1 MDETTNITTI
11 KFDDVLLEEIKS
23 FKEKYVKHY
32 KLNLNSHTTDEMEVI
47 QNNIRNDIEKYL
59 LPNLNYST
67 HKDKASKPNMY
78 ALYILMLLD
87 DPKQFNDWT
96 DLSYVFY
103 NHNNNDLNTIKS
115 YKHNLNLEFVTY
127 TYDPQ
132 YHRCACGKHGC
143 NPNKMGIIGNENIAF
158 LFGSFCINKSGIEF
172 SKMCDKRI
180 RKKEKE
186 MLEKEK
192 EMLEKALDC
201 LVYFGKY
208 KYEMTFRELGK
219 KDPRYL
225 IYMKT
230 KLNFFDSEYNDK
242 TSKYNNYYNK
252 FIDSLI

>member
-11 KFDDVLLEEIKS
+11 KFDNVLLEEIKS
-23 FKEKYVKHY
+23 FKEKYVNPY
-32 KLNLNSHTTDEMEVI
+32 KLKLNSNELEEMEKI
-47 QNNIRNDIEKYL
+47 QNNIRTDIEKYL

-67 HKDKASKPNMY
+67 HKNKASKPNMY
-78 ALYILMLLD
+78 SLFILMLLD
-87 DPKQFNDWT
+87 EPAQFNDWT

-103 NHNNNDLNTIKS
+103 NHHNNGLDAIRSN
-115 YKHNLNLEFVTY
+115 KHNLNLEFVTY
-127 TYDPQ
+127 TYDPIQ
-132 YHRCACGKHGC
+132 HRCACGKDGC
-143 NPNKMGIIGNENIAF
+143 NSNKMGIIGNDNIAF
-158 LFGSFCINKSGIEF
+158 LFGSVCIDKSGIEF
-172 SKMCDKRI
+172 SKLCNKRI
-180 RKKEKE
+180 YKKEKE

-225 IYMKT
+225 IYMKN